1 MLYQLKDT
9 TPTVSFQIAYIIIYL
24 ITAMDTAEAH
34 EKGAFMTVQSSHSQ
48 FLSYESYTLKRTAI
62 TNLQIALFNW
72 EQS

>member
-48 FLSYESYTLKRTAI
+48 FLSCESYTL
-62 TNLQIALFNW
+62 
-72 EQS
+72 